1 MKYNEII
8 VLISSH
14 AFQGVKDA
22 GADID
27 IGGKKLPYP
36 YKDKTPDVKEKAV
49 DTNDMTPDVKD
60 KANKSSSILENGLTS
75 NNHSQTP
82 KYSIVHRG
90 HLDLQNF
97 TNAR

>member
-1 MKYNEII
+1 
-8 VLISSH
+8 
-14 AFQGVKDA
+14 VKDT

-36 YKDKTPDVKEKAV
+36 YKDKTPDLQESTV
-49 DTNDMTPDVKD
+49 DANDLLPAVKD
-60 KANKSSSILENGLTS
+60 KASSSLVENGLLS
-75 NNHSQTP
+75 DNHAQTP

>member
-1 MKYNEII
+1 M
-8 VLISSH
+8 
-14 AFQGVKDA
+14 KDA

-36 YKDKTPDVKEKAV
+36 YKDKTPDLKESTI
-49 DTNDMTPDVKD
+49 DPNDLTPAMKD
-60 KANKSSSILENGLTS
+60 KASSSLVQNGLTS
-75 NNHSQTP
+75 DNHAQTP